1 VPVPGPSAF
10 VSYSREDSEFALRL
24 AQDLKAAGANVWLD
38 QLELVPGHPWDNAIE
53 DALLAAPLMLVV
65 LSPTSV
71 KSENVRDEISYAL
84 KQGKTVIPVLY
95 MECVI
100 PLRLERKQHIDFR
113 RDYARGLAHLL
124 KCLEVAEPD
133 PAVLEKAAAGDAQ
146 RQTAWQAREAE
157 GQRLRELSERSERED
172 AERKAS
178 DEAQRRQK
186 AEAAGI
192 REEQRKVEPVGAPA
206 MLPPQLPPQP
216 QVVPGQ
222 PTDTK
227 KLPGWAWG
235 TLGVVV
241 LIAVFVAGRF
251 FGPGPAPA
259 PKPAPAPSA
268 QPVSGVIGPDVNAT
282 APAATTDFAAIY
294 NSAETLYN
302 QANYTSAAPLYD
314 QACAGGV
321 AGACSTLGYMYMHAM
336 GVSQD
341 YSKALTLNAEGCNG
355 NDALGCN
362 ELGYMYDYA
371 EGVSQD
377 YSKAL
382 PLYTKACELGSFMGC
397 NQLGNMYSD
406 PKGVAQDYTR
416 AVQLYTKS
424 CDGGTGLGCDD
435 LGRLY
440 QGGDGVGRST
450 AEAKA
455 LFQKGC
461 NLGEQTAC
469 DDLKKLQ

>member
-1 VPVPGPSAF
+1 VVAHGPSAF

-38 QLELVPGHPWDNAIE
+38 QLELMPGHPWDNAIE

-113 RDYARGLAHLL
+113 HDYAGGLAHLL
-124 KCLEVAEPD
+124 KSLEVADPD
-133 PAVLEKAAAGDAQ
+133 PAVLEKAAADDAQ
-146 RQTAWQAREAE
+146 RQMAWRAREAE
-157 GQRLRELSERSERED
+157 GQRLRELAEQSEREN

-178 DEAQRRQK
+178 DELQRRQ
-186 AEAAGI
+186 ADEAARI
-192 REEQRKVEPVGAPA
+192 REEQRKAAV
-206 MLPPQLPPQP
+206 LPP
-216 QVVPGQ
+216 VPGLRND
-222 PTDTK
+222 PK
-227 KLPGWAWG
+227 RLPLWAWG
-235 TLGVVV
+235 TLGVAV
-241 LIAVFVAGRF
+241 LIAVFVAGRLF
-251 FGPGPAPA
+251 APGPAPA
-259 PKPAPAPSA
+259 PTPSPAPTPAV
-268 QPVSGVIGPDVNAT
+268 QPVSGTIGPEVNTT
-282 APAATTDFAAIY
+282 APAATTDFTAIY
-294 NSAETLYN
+294 NSAETLYD
-302 QANYTSAAPLYD
+302 QANYSAAAPLYD
-314 QACAGGV
+314 QACTGGV
-321 AGACSTLGYMYMHAM
+321 AASCSALGYMYMHAM
-336 GVSQD
+336 GVAQD
-341 YSKALTLNAEGCNG
+341 YSKALTLNTEACNG

-371 EGVSQD
+371 EGVQQD

-382 PLYTKACELGSFMGC
+382 PLYSKACDLGSYMGC

-416 AVQLYTKS
+416 AVQLYTES
-424 CDGGTGLGCDD
+424 CNGGTGLGCDD
-435 LGRLY
+435 LGRMY
-440 QGGDGVGRST
+440 QSGDGVAEST
-450 AEAKA
+450 AEAKT

-461 NLGEQTAC
+461 NLGEQVAC